1 MNLPAEV
8 RFNGCLAGS
17 CLADAVAL
25 SVADLP
31 GEMCR
36 EFSTKE
42 LQTWHSDCDNILPA
56 SPLQYSEGAQLSVAM
71 MSSFV
76 KCRGFDPSDFAERL
90 KYMCRNKQI
99 VRRTWETY
107 QASKNLSQGVAW
119 TESGIDL
126 PGAGPA
132 RRAAPVGLF
141 FFFDYHQRQQATAN
155 QTQITNKNA
164 KAMAGATVVAETVAM
179 LIGGENVRPE
189 VLLESVARPIQTMD
203 KDFFEQLHRL
213 PALLKLP
220 PEHAAA
226 QICSTVPADPFT
238 NAPGGIPSHVLPVVL
253 WSLYAFLRSP
263 DDFTQA
269 LALSLYPGGDV
280 VSTSSIVGAF
290 SGSFLGLDGLPSSL
304 CRRLVNGHLEAL
316 SEITKLT
323 RAAHEIVMSLVP
335 GTV

>member
-1 MNLPAEV
+1 M
-8 RFNGCLAGS
+8 
-17 CLADAVAL
+17 

-31 GEMCR
+31 GDLCR

-42 LQTWHSDCDNILPA
+42 LQTWNSDFDNILPD

-71 MSSFV
+71 TESFV

-90 KYMCRNKQI
+90 QYLCQNRQI

-107 QASKNLSQGVAW
+107 QASRHLSQNVAW

-126 PGAGPA
+126 PGPGPA

-141 FFFDYHQRQQATAN
+141 FFFDDHRRQQATAH

-164 KAMAGATVVAETVAM
+164 RALAGATVVAETVGT
-179 LIGGENVRPE
+179 LIRGESVRPE
-189 VLLESVARPIQTMD
+189 VLLESVARPIQTID

-213 PALLKLP
+213 PALLNLP

-226 QICSTVPADPFT
+226 QICSIVPADPFT

-269 LALSLYPGGDV
+269 LVLSLYPGGDV
-280 VSTSSIVGAF
+280 ASTAPIVGAF
-290 SGSFLGLDGLPSSL
+290 SGSFLGLDRLPSSPF
-304 CRRLVNGHLEAL
+304 RRLVNGRSEAF
-316 SEITKLT
+316 SEITRLT
-323 RAAHEIVMSLVP
+323 RAAHGIVMNSIP
-335 GTV
+335 RTV